1 MRLVAELIFALAFR
15 RYWKRH
21 LTDQYAVLI
30 AGVGLTRAEEQ
41 TFLALRRAR

>member
-1 MRLVAELIFALAFR
+1 MRLITHLIFALAFR

-21 LTDQYAVLI
+21 FADQYAVLI